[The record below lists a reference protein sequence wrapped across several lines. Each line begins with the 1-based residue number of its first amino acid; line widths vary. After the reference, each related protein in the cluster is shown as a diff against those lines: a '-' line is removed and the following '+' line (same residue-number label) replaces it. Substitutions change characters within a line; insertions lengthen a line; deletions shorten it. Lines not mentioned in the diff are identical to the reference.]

1 MAFKRLLQEKL
12 APAADFYFWIDA
24 ANAKEFSLPW
34 YGKHLER
41 HSMELRR
48 RKSTFYNKYD

>member
-41 HSMELRR
+41 HSMELCSGEERTA
-48 RKSTFYNKYD
+48 TFT